1 MSVLAP
7 APDFEANDSFL
18 YAVLGLLAASATVER
33 VVERAAAP
41 EPAQDPGQDPGQE
54 PGADEPV
61 MNALLGAI
69 HLRRRLL
76 DVIASWTMKETVTG
90 SIGGHD
96 ISPAPVEDLLR

>member
-41 EPAQDPGQDPGQE
+41 EPAQDPGQD